1 MAINPFSDGDR
12 NNLKT
17 TVANSAKPLYRSLSR
32 FAYFTGLLGFYTY
45 YSFFTAYAEDSDDE
59 RENNEEPRHRHKDCF
74 AVKRGVSKL
83 ENLAKTKQAKKW
95 PTIRKLPTMTCDP
108 ATRSRQVC
116 S

>member
-83 ENLAKTKQAKKW
+83 EKSRKNKTSEKMANHKK
-95 PTIRKLPTMTCDP
+95 TADDDM
-108 ATRSRQVC
+108 
-116 S
+116 